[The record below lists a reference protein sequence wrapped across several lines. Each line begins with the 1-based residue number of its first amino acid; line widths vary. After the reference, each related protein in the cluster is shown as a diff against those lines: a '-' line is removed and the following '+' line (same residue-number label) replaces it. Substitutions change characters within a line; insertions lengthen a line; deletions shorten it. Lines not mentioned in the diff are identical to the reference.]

1 MTEADPQVDDL
12 KDSDDEVPN
21 LVDQESDGEGGA
33 GDSKSSRAEKKARK
47 ALSKLGLLKVPG
59 VERVT
64 LKKSKT
70 VLIVIQ
76 HADVYKSPT
85 SDTYVIYG
93 DATVEDLAAKS
104 AALQAQQATAA
115 NQSRKPA
122 ASVAAPA
129 ASDEVVDETGVDAKD
144 INLVVSQANCSRA
157 AAVQALK
164 NNDNDIVNAI
174 MELTM

>member
-1 MTEADPQVDDL
+1 MAEADPQVDDL
-12 KDSDDEVPN
+12 KDDDDDVPN

-33 GDSKSSRAEKKARK
+33 GGDSKSSRAEKKARK

-122 ASVAAPA
+122 ASVVAP
-129 ASDEVVDETGVDAKD
+129 ASDEVVDETGVDGKD